1 MNPCSRFSQMFSMIQ
16 CMSMGKTACCAWKLA
31 SLTPE
36 CLGGQ
41 FLSRTCHFCLGS
53 QLFMFSIWALVV
65 GYWLTVVVSWSVP
78 DIATFVGDYEKPVSR
93 IVTLALLSNHSSRK
107 GDFFFLLP
115 PSPVFCFVFFLISF
129 LFGSNFFPPQ
139 VDSIRMF
146 CFDTAC
152 IHVINLFFSVSEHF
166 FFFMIMKF
174 SWEEDTVVM

>member
-1 MNPCSRFSQMFSMIQ
+1 
-16 CMSMGKTACCAWKLA
+16 MGKTACCAWKLA
-31 SLTPE
+31 SLTPV
-36 CLGGQ
+36 GQ

-53 QLFMFSIWALVV
+53 QLFIFSIWALVV

-78 DIATFVGDYEKPVSR
+78 DLATFVGDYEKPVST

-129 LFGSNFFPPQ
+129 LFGSNFFFPSTSGQ
-139 VDSIRMF
+139 H
-146 CFDTAC
+146 T
-152 IHVINLFFSVSEHF
+152 HVLFWHSMYTCNYFLFSVSEQI

-174 SWEEDTVVM
+174 SWEEDTVVK